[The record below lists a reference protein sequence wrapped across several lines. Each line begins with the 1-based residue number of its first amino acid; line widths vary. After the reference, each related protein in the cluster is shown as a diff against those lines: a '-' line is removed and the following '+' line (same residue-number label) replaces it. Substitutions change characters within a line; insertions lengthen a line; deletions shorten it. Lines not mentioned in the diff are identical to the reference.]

1 MTAGTYAK
9 GTTVPPERTRSEI
22 ETTLRRYGAT
32 SFVSGY
38 EPGRAFLGFVA
49 LERNVRFVLS
59 LPNADDNQF
68 RYDGRGRWRDVDQK
82 QKAADDEERRL
93 WRCLLLAIKAK
104 LEVVESGI
112 ESFEDAF
119 LANIVLPGGQTVSER
134 IRPDIA
140 KAYELGV
147 VTTFALGSGE

>member
-1 MTAGTYAK
+1 M
-9 GTTVPPERTRSEI
+9 
-22 ETTLRRYGAT
+22 
-32 SFVSGY
+32 
-38 EPGRAFLGFVA
+38 
-49 LERNVRFVLS
+49 ERNVRFVLS